1 MKESKKMKVSFKKKK
16 KKEKR
21 LSVDRSWDWPDVRFG
36 WEFRV
41 RRGEVKEEEG
51 VCAHLRHT
59 FVLNLSCLLHY
70 SLAVR
75 GSYSGSRPFR
85 RY

>member
-1 MKESKKMKVSFKKKK
+1 MRIQIDLGIGQMSESGG
-16 KKEKR
+16 R
-21 LSVDRSWDWPDVRFG
+21 LGRDG
-36 WEFRV
+36 
-41 RRGEVKEEEG
+41 GEAKGEEG
-51 VCAHLRHT
+51 VCAHLRRT
-59 FVLNLSCLLHY
+59 FVLDLSCLLHY

>member
-1 MKESKKMKVSFKKKK
+1 MSEDS
-16 KKEKR
+16 
-21 LSVDRSWDWPDVRFG
+21 DRSWDWPDVRFG
-36 WEFRV
+36 WEVGV
-41 RRGEVKEEEG
+41 RRGEAKEEEG
-51 VCAHLRHT
+51 VCAHLRRT
-59 FVLNLSCLLHY
+59 FVLDLSCLLHY

>member
-1 MKESKKMKVSFKKKK
+1 MKG
-16 KKEKR
+16 EKR
-21 LSVDRSWDWPDVRFG
+21 GSEMSEDSDRSWDWPDVRVG
-36 WEFRV
+36 WEFGV
-41 RRGEVKEEEG
+41 RQGETKEEEG
-51 VCAHLRHT
+51 VCAHLRRT
-59 FVLNLSCLLHY
+59 FVLDLSCLLHY

>member
-1 MKESKKMKVSFKKKK
+1 M
-16 KKEKR
+16 
-21 LSVDRSWDWPDVRFG
+21 
-36 WEFRV
+36 
-41 RRGEVKEEEG
+41 RRGEAKEEEG
-51 VCAHLRHT
+51 VCAHLRRT
-59 FVLNLSCLLHY
+59 FVLDLSCLLHY